1 MAKNRVHLVLVL
13 GGVALAVGIGT
24 SVASVGGEAHHA
36 RPAMAESVASAG
48 PDNGTDWQ

>member
-24 SVASVGGEAHHA
+24 SAAAAGGAQHA
-36 RPAMAESVASAG
+36 RPAMAESVVSAG